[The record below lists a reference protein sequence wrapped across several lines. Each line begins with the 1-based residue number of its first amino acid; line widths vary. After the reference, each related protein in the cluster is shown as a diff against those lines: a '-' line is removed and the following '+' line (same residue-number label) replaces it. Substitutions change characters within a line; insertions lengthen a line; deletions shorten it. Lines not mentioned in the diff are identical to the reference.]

1 MMIIPASLD
10 SGVARALETLSR
22 RLDSEARS
30 RECGDGEEAEKL
42 RKQTRGK
49 DVSDESSDKNLPKK
63 SAEKPWYGE
72 DEEEKEEKEEED
84 D

>member
-30 RECGDGEEAEKL
+30 RECGDGEEAKKL

-49 DVSDESSDKNLPKK
+49 DVSDESSDKTLPKK
-63 SAEKPWYGE
+63 SAEKPWYE
-72 DEEEKEEKEEED
+72 KDE
-84 D
+84 